1 MKRSAIILS
10 LWLISVIFVAIW
22 TYENPENIEY
32 FKNYIKK
39 NKEIKAEKID
49 PNEEKILAN
58 SFLVKLSK
66 IVSLTEK
73 TAFILYPDTEEQF
86 DPKNLVVYSQN
97 GFVMKNFKSAK
108 INLPNEF
115 TLQRN
120 GGLKTV
126 IFTEDNS
133 FGFLSAKKKK
143 LLICCNSR
151 SC

>member
-58 SFLVKLSK
+58 SFLVKFSK
-66 IVSLTEK
+66 IISLTEN
-73 TAFILYPDTEEQF
+73 TAFILYPDIEEQF
-86 DPKNLVVYSQN
+86 DHKNLVIYKFYSADVL
-97 GFVMKNFKSAK
+97 GYSS
-108 INLPNEF
+108 NLRHP
-115 TLQRN
+115 L
-120 GGLKTV
+120 
-126 IFTEDNS
+126 
-133 FGFLSAKKKK
+133 GFLSD
-143 LLICCNSR
+143 LIK
-151 SC
+151 